1 MSDDIQD
8 DVHDLL
14 VKAFIKY
21 SEANSRF
28 HLFRYKQAA
37 RDARLALL
45 EIAKLAKDRRAEIAK
60 LRLDE
65 FTALVTATRT
75 NRTELREKELKKRLK
90 ARKHPKIQWAPAR
103 RRRYYIVDVMLWTYQ
118 SRVSGRNTR
127 RPMIGF
133 VYLIT
138 NLKYPDK
145 NT

>member
-60 LRLDE
+60 LRLE
-65 FTALVTATRT
+65 IHGSKERGIEPTKA
-75 NRTELREKELKKRLK
+75 ELKVSK
-90 ARKHPKIQWAPAR
+90 KHPKS
-103 RRRYYIVDVMLWTYQ
+103 VGT
-118 SRVSGRNTR
+118 G
-127 RPMIGF
+127 
-133 VYLIT
+133 
-138 NLKYPDK
+138 
-145 NT
+145 